1 MSDNG
6 DIVHQTCKDDDAE
19 NSTSHWVEELF
30 PPTFRLSLQELVD
43 GSVTTAV
50 QDRHGRKLL
59 ADSATGENN
68 DDLFAKLARRI
79 SPLDV
84 DAIKN
89 VYQRV
94 WLMMKADGSKSKYL
108 CNFCVTLRCCLIV

>member
-1 MSDNG
+1 MSDSG
-6 DIVHQTCKDDDAE
+6 DIVDQTCEEVDAE
-19 NSTSHWVEELF
+19 KSASHWVEDLF

-43 GSVTTAV
+43 GSVTTV
-50 QDRHGRKLL
+50 VHDRHGRKLS

-68 DDLFAKLARRI
+68 EDVFAKLARRI

-94 WLMMKADGSKSKYL
+94 WLMLKADESESKRK
-108 CNFCVTLRCCLIV
+108 